1 MQKQSKQQ
9 GAVLVFSLVMLLLM
23 TLVGVNMIQ
32 QNRLQFMMATN
43 TQDQNTRF
51 AISEDI
57 LEIAENY
64 IGKQRYKTWPLPK
77 PIPNPVGNTFECE
90 KTNSK
95 FVQLTP
101 RNLTADLDLANTSS
115 VVKAEITQTAC
126 LSVAGVESVCMPDPN
141 NPSQWDSNEAQCNQS
156 DQAQC
161 ATEIYSVRITI
172 SNPDTGAERI
182 IESRYA
188 VRCDK

>member
-1 MQKQSKQQ
+1 MHKQSRQR

-32 QNRLQFMMATN
+32 QNRLQFMMAAN

-51 AISEDI
+51 AVNEDI
-57 LEIAENY
+57 LELAENY
-64 IGKQRYKTWPLPK
+64 IGEQRYKSWPLPN
-77 PIPNPVGNTFECE
+77 PIPDPVGNTFECN
-90 KTNSK
+90 KTNTK

-101 RNLTADLDLANTSS
+101 RNFTASLGLTNTSS
-115 VVKAEITQTAC
+115 NIKAEITQTAC
-126 LSVAGVESVCMPDPN
+126 LSVAGIETVCTPDPN
-141 NPSQWDSNEAQCNQS
+141 DPNKWASSETQCNQS

-161 ATEIYSVRITI
+161 ATEVYSIRITV